1 MRPKTAK
8 EPTRIINNV
17 IQKVRKAFAKDS
29 QPGNLADMPKLEP
42 VIIPRAKHAV
52 TRKEISDNALKV
64 LYRLNSAG
72 YQAYLVGGCVRD
84 IMMGQHPKDFDV
96 VTDATPEQIKEQF
109 RNCRLIG
116 RRFRLAHIVF
126 GREIIEVAT
135 FRGHH
140 GADSDD
146 KQQSLGKQNEEGQ
159 LTRDNVFGTID
170 EDAQRRDFTFN
181 AMYYSVADFSV
192 TDFANGRS
200 AIKNKIVELIGDPE
214 TRYREDPVRML
225 RAVRFAA
232 KLDMQISDR
241 TAEPIHELAGLLSNI
256 PAARLFEEYLKLFL
270 SGKALRTFELLQQY
284 GLFKPL
290 FPALDKILK
299 DPDSRE
305 SQFIQRV
312 LTNTDNRINN
322 DQRVTPAFLLAVF
335 LWYPLEEHYQKLMNE
350 SGLQPHDAF
359 NVAMSEILSQQTQRI
374 MIPKRF
380 SIAMREIW
388 QLQQRLPKRFGR
400 RAQQLINHPR
410 FRAAYDFL
418 LLRGEIEG
426 GDALEVAQWWTQYQE
441 SSPEQRKKMS
451 NSGGNSGSRRRR
463 PRRKPKASKTNE

>member
-1 MRPKTAK
+1 MRAKKAK
-8 EPTRIINNV
+8 EPTPIINNV
-17 IQKVRKAFAKDS
+17 IQKVRKAFAKESESDD
-29 QPGNLADMPKLEP
+29 LADRPTLKP
-42 VIIPRAKHAV
+42 VIIPRAQHSV

-72 YQAYLVGGCVRD
+72 YQSYLVGGCVRD
-84 IMMGQHPKDFDV
+84 ILMGQHPKDFDV

-140 GADSDD
+140 GSDLGD
-146 KQQSLGKQNEEGQ
+146 KKDSLGKQNEEGQ
-159 LTRDNVFGTID
+159 LTRDNVFGSID

-181 AMYYSVADFSV
+181 AMYYSVSDFSI
-192 TDFANGRS
+192 TDFADGSS
-200 AIKNKIVELIGDPE
+200 AIKNRIVELIGDPE

-232 KLDMQISDR
+232 KLDMKISDR
-241 TAEPIHELAGLLSNI
+241 TGAPIHELAGLLSNI

-270 SGKALRTFELLQQY
+270 SGKALRTFELLQSY

-290 FPALDKILK
+290 FPVLDKVLNNT
-299 DPDSRE
+299 DSRE
-305 SQFIQRV
+305 YQFIQQV
-312 LTNTDNRINN
+312 LKNTDNRINN

-335 LWYPLEEHYQKLMNE
+335 LWYPLEEHFQKLVNE

-359 NVAMSEILSQQTQRI
+359 NVAMSEILSQQTQRV

-441 SSPEQRKKMS
+441 ASPEQRKKMA
-451 NSGGNSGSRRRR
+451 NSGGDASTRRRR
-463 PRRKPKASKTNE
+463 PRRKPKPSAKHE

>member
-1 MRPKTAK
+1 MTVGVDAK
-8 EPTRIINNV
+8 ALTPIV
-17 IQKVRKAFAKDS
+17 
-29 QPGNLADMPKLEP
+29 
-42 VIIPRAKHAV
+42 IPRAEHNV

-64 LYRLNSAG
+64 LYRLNGAG

-96 VTDATPEQIKEQF
+96 ATNATPEQIKQQF
-109 RNCRLIG
+109 KNCRLIG

-126 GREIIEVAT
+126 GREVIEVAT

-140 GADSDD
+140 NSA
-146 KQQSLGKQNEEGQ
+146 KQNTQDPLGNQTDEGQ

-200 AIKNKIVELIGDPE
+200 AIKNRIVELIGDPA

-232 KLDMQISDR
+232 KLDMHISER
-241 TAEPIHELAGLLSNI
+241 TGSPIFDLAGLLSNI

-270 SGKALRTFELLQQY
+270 SGKALKTFELMDHY
-284 GLFKPL
+284 GLFTPL
-290 FPALDKILK
+290 FPQLGQVLQNHDN
-299 DPDSRE
+299 RE
-305 SQFIQRV
+305 YQFIRQV
-312 LTNTDNRINN
+312 LINTDNRINN
-322 DQRVTPAFLLAVF
+322 QQRVTPAFLLAVF
-335 LWYPLEEHYQKLMNE
+335 LWYPLEEQFQKLLNE

-359 NVAMSEILSQQTQRI
+359 NIAMSEVLSQQIQRI

-380 SIAMREIW
+380 STAMREIW

-400 RAQQLINHPR
+400 RAQQLFNHPR

-426 GDALEVAQWWTQYQE
+426 GDALEIAQWWTEYQDA
-441 SSPEQRKKMS
+441 SPEVRKKMANSSRHS
-451 NSGGNSGSRRRR
+451 NNRRRA
-463 PRRKPKASKTNE
+463 PRRKRKPSTPDA